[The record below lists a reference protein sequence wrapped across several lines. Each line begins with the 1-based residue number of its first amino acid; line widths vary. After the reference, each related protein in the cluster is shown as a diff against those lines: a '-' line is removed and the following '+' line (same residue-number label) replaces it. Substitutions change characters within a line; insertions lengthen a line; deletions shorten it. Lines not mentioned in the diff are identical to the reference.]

1 MILIGKIQK
10 PWTETGTTTFSDA
23 YGNET
28 TLPTVAAFSMVFS
41 ALSMLKA
48 LVSFNIINIHI
59 QNVDNSKKLVRLISI
74 IMNHLVYFV
83 STATFRIGSITL
95 LYSYLNVYAIIPIAL
110 FWLTNLSYGYK
121 NLIHVGAPY
130 WLISFSSIFF
140 PVYFIDFTKL
150 KDKQTRDM
158 IKNQQ
163 HAFRFQSIAC
173 FIIYGSSLVVCWFFI
188 FFNIKRWTYSST
200 MILDNIGFNIIMM
213 TCLLIGFISALLSLE
228 PDVYKAITK
237 ITSFLVVRRSVKRLL

>member
-59 QNVDNSKKLVRLISI
+59 QNVDSSKKLVDLISI

-121 NLIHVGAPY
+121 NLISVGAPY

-140 PVYFIDFTKL
+140 PVYFIDFTNL
-150 KDKQTRDM
+150 RNNQTRKM

-163 HAFRFQSIAC
+163 YAFKFQSISC
-173 FIIYGSSLVVCWFFI
+173 FIIFGLSLVVCWLFI
-188 FFNIKRWTYSST
+188 FFDIKGWSYSST

-228 PDVYKAITK
+228 PDVYEAITK

>member
-213 TCLLIGFISALLSLE
+213 TCLITGFISALLSLE

>member
-1 MILIGKIQK
+1 
-10 PWTETGTTTFSDA
+10 
-23 YGNET
+23 
-28 TLPTVAAFSMVFS
+28 MVFS

-59 QNVDNSKKLVRLISI
+59 QNVDNSKKLVHLISI

-121 NLIHVGAPY
+121 NLISVGAPY

-150 KDKQTRDM
+150 KDKQCSCM

-173 FIIYGSSLVVCWFFI
+173 FIIYGSSLVVCWLFI
-188 FFNIKRWTYSST
+188 FFNIKGWTYSST

-213 TCLLIGFISALLSLE
+213 TCLITGFISALLSLE
-228 PDVYKAITK
+228 PNVYEAFVKFFR
-237 ITSFLVVRRSVKRLL
+237 FLTIQR

>member
-59 QNVDNSKKLVRLISI
+59 QNVDNSKKLVHLISI

-121 NLIHVGAPY
+121 NLISVGAPY

-163 HAFRFQSIAC
+163 LNASRLCKAALFK
-173 FIIYGSSLVVCWFFI
+173 I
-188 FFNIKRWTYSST
+188 FKRALDKRRIGMEATEITYKNS
-200 MILDNIGFNIIMM
+200 
-213 TCLLIGFISALLSLE
+213 
-228 PDVYKAITK
+228 
-237 ITSFLVVRRSVKRLL
+237 KRHSQTYQKVNLFE